1 MKKLFAMLLLCL
13 VACALAAGQTAIKE
27 SFFGADFNG
36 NAVWPPTDGQHQI
49 GTIGGLRLWD
59 SGVKWAH
66 INTAP
71 GLYDW
76 KKIDNWIAMAQGQGM
91 DVLYTFG
98 YTPGFAGTYKT
109 NCNDGSYSCSA
120 PKDVNTDGT
129 GTDKYFSDFVT
140 ALVTRYKGRIAFY
153 ELWNEPDFSGFWSG
167 TTAQLVRMGKDAA
180 RIIRSID
187 PAAKILSPSAHGPT
201 MASFFDSY
209 VAAGGAAN
217 FDIVNAH
224 LRGQGLKNANPE
236 AFIDMYNNVVAEL
249 KKCNLTKLPVWDD
262 EHGLLKGQLSDPDMM
277 AGHVARSL
285 LLRAGV
291 GIQRQYIYTWD
302 NNVTGLQG
310 NDSGAA
316 WDVVAGWLI
325 GHTISPCVAKGTVYT
340 CSLDNGLAVWDTARS
355 CSSGSCTSSKYTYP
369 SGYRYQTDIE
379 GRKTVLSGSTVSI
392 GYKPIFLTKK

>member
-1 MKKLFAMLLLCL
+1 MKNLFAVLLLCL
-13 VACALAAGQTAIKE
+13 LACGLAAGQTAITE
-27 SFFGADFNG
+27 SFFGAGFNG
-36 NAVWPPTDGQHQI
+36 SSVWPPTDGQHQI
-49 GTIGGLRLWD
+49 GTIGSLRLWD
-59 SGVKWAH
+59 NGVKWGH

-71 GLYDW
+71 GVYNW
-76 KKIDNWIAMAQGQGM
+76 QKIDNWIAMAQGQGM

-98 YTPGFAGTYKT
+98 YTPGFAGTYNT
-109 NCNDGSYSCSA
+109 NCLDGATGCSS
-120 PKDVNTDGT
+120 PTDVNTDGT

-167 TTAQLVRMGKDAA
+167 KTAQLVRMGKDAA

-224 LRGQGLKNANPE
+224 LRGQGQKNANPE
-236 AFIDMYNNVVAEL
+236 AFIDMYNDVVAEL
-249 KKCNLTKLPVWDD
+249 KKRNLTKLPVWDD
-262 EHGLLKGQLSDPDMM
+262 EHGLLKDQMSDPDMM
-277 AGHVARSL
+277 AGHVARGL

-302 NNVTGLQG
+302 NPVYGLQS
-310 NDSGAA
+310 NDSGVA

-325 GHTISPCVAKGTVYT
+325 GHTISPCVLKGTIYT
-340 CSLDNGLAVWDTARS
+340 CALDNGLAVWDTAQS
-355 CSSGSCTSSKYTYP
+355 CSKGICTSSRYTYP
-369 SGYRYQTDIE
+369 SGNRYQTDIE

-392 GYKPIFLTKK
+392 GYKPIFLTQK